1 MNAQPKRPARCAQTS
16 APRSAARYYAVFWF
30 LLLAPLGLLLPYF
43 ALYLGECAGL
53 RGTEIGGVFAV
64 IPLVGLVAQP
74 AWGVLADRSGRRIA
88 VLVALNA
95 GSALG
100 YLALW
105 WAEGLA
111 AILAATAVTAIFA
124 RALIPIA
131 LSVSLP
137 TLYGAFETLGRVRA
151 CGTLGFLA
159 AAVGFPAL
167 VAAAVRLGWG
177 VAADSCAGP
186 AQGISLMFPLA
197 SALAALAACAA
208 LALPAGEAAAP
219 GSAAAEPVSG
229 RARPGQWRELLR
241 SAAYC
246 RLIGLSFASF
256 LCLAGPMELFPLLV
270 TRGYGGDFATVSRLW
285 LIMLLPEIALLLGL
299 RRAHALGARG
309 LLGLGIGAGG
319 LRWLLCG
326 VLESTT
332 WLYAV
337 QALHGAVVVGLL
349 LGAPLYIHA
358 VVSAELRSTAQA
370 LHSAVAMGLAGAAS
384 SLLAGWLLDLSGPAA
399 PFAVGGALA
408 LALVVLL
415 PWWLPPP
422 PPPDAPAASERAD
435 AAPRIFL
442 RLLEPLDLP
451 GLRPHRGHGSRRE
464 RGAGLE
470 TDPGGGSLQR
480 GQPERL

>member
-1 MNAQPKRPARCAQTS
+1 MNAQQKRGPAALRADRGRERLTQS
-16 APRSAARYYAVFWF
+16 PSPRRTDLRSTARYYALFWF
-30 LLLAPLGLLLPYF
+30 LSLAPLGLLLPYF
-43 ALYLGECAGL
+43 ALYLGECVGL
-53 RGTEIGGVFAV
+53 RGTEIGAVFAV
-64 IPLVGLVAQP
+64 IPLVGLIAQP
-74 AWGVLADRSGRRIA
+74 AWGVLADRGGRRIA

-105 WAEGLA
+105 WAEDLV
-111 AILAATAVTAIFA
+111 AILVATAVTAIFA

-137 TLYGAFETLGRVRA
+137 VLYGASPTFGRVRA

-167 VAAAVRLGWG
+167 VAAGIP
-177 VAADSCAGP
+177 ADSCAGP

-197 SALAALAACAA
+197 SGLAALAACAA
-208 LALPAGEAAAP
+208 LALPAGDAAARSP
-219 GSAAAEPVSG
+219 AAEPAAG
-229 RARPGQWRELLR
+229 GARPGHWHQLLR
-241 SAAYC
+241 SATYW
-246 RLIGLSFASF
+246 RLIGLSTASF

-270 TRGYGGDFATVSRLW
+270 TRGYGGDFATVSQLW

-299 RRAHALGARG
+299 HRAHALGARG
-309 LLGLGIGAGG
+309 LLALGIGAGG

-326 VLESTT
+326 VLDSTA

-358 VVSAELRSTAQA
+358 VVPAELRSTAQA
-370 LHSAVAMGLAGAAS
+370 LHSAVAPGLAGAAS
-384 SLLAGWLLDLSGPAA
+384 SLLAGWLLDLGGPAA
-399 PFAVGGALA
+399 PFATGGALC
-408 LALVVLL
+408 LVLVLLL

-422 PPPDAPAASERAD
+422 QPP
-435 AAPRIFL
+435 
-442 RLLEPLDLP
+442 
-451 GLRPHRGHGSRRE
+451 GS
-464 RGAGLE
+464 
-470 TDPGGGSLQR
+470 PGGEREGRCRASNFSSTARAR
-480 GQPERL
+480 GPTWPLTASRPRPARRARS